1 MRPALVRSSFA
12 LATSSHGKPPR
23 QRLLYHNLRHNAH
36 NMHPQD
42 SRCGDLMHFNL
53 GATTWD

>member
-23 QRLLYHNLRHNAH
+23 QRLLYHHLRHNAH
-36 NMHPQD
+36 NVHP
-42 SRCGDLMHFNL
+42 
-53 GATTWD
+53 